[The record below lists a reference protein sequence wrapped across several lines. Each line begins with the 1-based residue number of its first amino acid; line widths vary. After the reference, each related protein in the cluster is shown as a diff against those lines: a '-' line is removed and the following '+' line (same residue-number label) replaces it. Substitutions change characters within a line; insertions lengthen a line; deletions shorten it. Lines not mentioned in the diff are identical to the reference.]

1 MRLPY
6 LQELDTARQMTDVFR
21 GYNHNLRIRDGEFY
35 DMKNL
40 SSDNYPVLAPRAKR
54 GTYAAA
60 SNPQGLI
67 AKDALL
73 YVDDGTVYYNGYAV
87 AGLTLTRDG
96 VKQIVSMGA
105 YAVFFPDKKYL
116 NTADLSD
123 YGSLEASWSLPEGG
137 SVQYSLCTVTGE
149 SYGTPSV
156 QATAPQ
162 NPEAGALWIDT
173 SGEVHTLHQWS
184 ASSGMWVQI
193 PTVYTK
199 ISAAGIGAAFSEYDG
214 VEISGCSYA
223 GTGALSAQIDAL
235 NGPKILYGRGD
246 DDLIVVGILDQAWTQ
261 TEGTV
266 TVKRTVPDMDFV
278 CEAGNRLW
286 GCKYGLVNGET
297 VNEIYG
303 CKLGDFKNWNCF
315 LGISTD
321 SWVGSV
327 GTDGQFTGAVTHLGY
342 PIFFKENGMHKV
354 YISSSGAHSI
364 QDTACRGVQKGCEKS
379 LAIVGEV
386 LYYKARSGVCAYDG
400 SLPTEISSA
409 FGEEVYGNAVG
420 GSHGN
425 KYYISMEDAAG
436 TWHLFVYDAAKGLWH
451 REDSTRAD
459 AFCSCRGELYYI
471 DHDGGKIRTELGSGE
486 TDTLQTE
493 WMAETGILGTEEP
506 DRKYISRLTIRM
518 ALCVGSRVVFKI
530 QYDSSGIW
538 EQVFSVTGSNLRSFS
553 VPIRPRRCDHLRLR
567 IEGAGDAKIFSIAK
581 TIEIGSDIG

>member
-1 MRLPY
+1 MDYPMLR
-6 LQELDTARQMTDVFR
+6 ELDTARQMTDVFR

-67 AKDALL
+67 AKDGLL

-137 SVQYSLCTVTGE
+137 SVQYSLCTATGE

-173 SGEVHTLHQWS
+173 SGDVHTLQQWS
-184 ASSGMWVQI
+184 AASGMWVQI

-199 ISAAGIGAAFSEYDG
+199 ITAPGIGAGFAEYDG

-246 DDLIVVGILDQAWTQ
+246 DDLIVVGILDQTCTQ

-286 GCKYGLVNGET
+286 GCRYGLSGGET

-303 CKLGDFKNWNCF
+303 CKLGDFKNWHCF

-409 FGEEVYGNAVG
+409 LGEEVYGNAVG

-567 IEGAGDAKIFSIAK
+567 IEGEGDAKIFSIAK

>member
-123 YGSLEASWSLPEGG
+123 YGSLEAEWSLPDGG
-137 SVQYSLCTVTGE
+137 SVRYSLCTVTGE
-149 SYGTPSV
+149 SYGTPAV

-162 NPEAGALWIDT
+162 NPDAGALWIDT
-173 SGEVHTLHQWS
+173 SGDVHTLQQWS

-199 ISAAGIGAAFSEYDG
+199 ISAAGIGAGFAEYDG

-246 DDLIVVGILDQAWTQ
+246 DDLIVVGILDQTWTQ

-327 GTDGQFTGAVTHLGY
+327 GTDGQFTGAFTHLGY

-420 GSHGN
+420 GAHGN

-436 TWHLFVYDAAKGLWH
+436 RWHLFVYDAAKGLWH
-451 REDSTRAD
+451 REDSTRVD
-459 AFCSCRGELYYI
+459 AFCACRGELYYI
-471 DHDGGKIRTELGSGE
+471 DHTDKTIRTELGSGE

>member
-1 MRLPY
+1 MGYPMLR
-6 LQELDTARQMTDVFR
+6 ELDTARQMTDVFR

-35 DMKNL
+35 DMENL

-87 AGLTLTRDG
+87 SGLTLTRDG

-123 YGSLEASWSLPEGG
+123 YGSLEAEWSLPEGG

-149 SYGTPSV
+149 SYGTPAV

-162 NPEAGALWIDT
+162 NPDAGALWIDT
-173 SGEVHTLHQWS
+173 SGDVHTLQQWS

-199 ISAAGIGAAFSEYDG
+199 ISAAGIGAGFAEYDG

-246 DDLIVVGILDQAWTQ
+246 DDLIVVGILDQTWTQ

-266 TVKRTVPDMDFV
+266 TVKRTVPDMDYV

-286 GCKYGLVNGET
+286 GCQYGLVNGET

-315 LGISTD
+315 MGISTD

-342 PIFFKENGMHKV
+342 PIFFKENVMHKV

-409 FGEEVYGNAVG
+409 FGEDVYGNAVG
-420 GSHGN
+420 GAHGN

-436 TWHLFVYDAAKGLWH
+436 RWHLFVYDAAKGLWH

-459 AFCSCRGELYYI
+459 AFCACRGELYYI
-471 DHDGGKIRTELGSGE
+471 DHTDKTIRTELGSGE

>member
-1 MRLPY
+1 
-6 LQELDTARQMTDVFR
+6 
-21 GYNHNLRIRDGEFY
+21 
-35 DMKNL
+35 
-40 SSDNYPVLAPRAKR
+40 
-54 GTYAAA
+54 
-60 SNPQGLI
+60 
-67 AKDALL
+67 
-73 YVDDGTVYYNGYAV
+73 
-87 AGLTLTRDG
+87 
-96 VKQIVSMGA
+96 
-105 YAVFFPDKKYL
+105 
-116 NTADLSD
+116 
-123 YGSLEASWSLPEGG
+123 
-137 SVQYSLCTVTGE
+137 
-149 SYGTPSV
+149 
-156 QATAPQ
+156 
-162 NPEAGALWIDT
+162 
-173 SGEVHTLHQWS
+173 
-184 ASSGMWVQI
+184 MWVQI

-199 ISAAGIGAAFSEYDG
+199 ISAAGIGAGFAEYDG

-235 NGPKILYGRGD
+235 NGPKIIYGRGD
-246 DDLIVVGILDQAWTQ
+246 DDLIVVGILDQTWTQ

-327 GTDGQFTGAVTHLGY
+327 GTDGQFTGAFTHLGY

-471 DHDGGKIRTELGSGE
+471 DHDGGKIRTEFGSGE

>member
-1 MRLPY
+1 MDYPMLR
-6 LQELDTARQMTDVFR
+6 ELDTARQMTDVFR

-67 AKDALL
+67 AKDTLL

-123 YGSLEASWSLPEGG
+123 YGSLEEEWSLPEGG

-173 SGEVHTLHQWS
+173 SGDVHTLQQWS
-184 ASSGMWVQI
+184 AASGMWVQI

-199 ISAAGIGAAFSEYDG
+199 ISASGIGAGFAEYDG

-223 GTGALSAQIDAL
+223 GTGTLSAQIDAL

-246 DDLIVVGILDQAWTQ
+246 DDLIVVGILDQTCTQ

-286 GCKYGLVNGET
+286 GCKYGLVDGKPI
-297 VNEIYG
+297 NEIYC

-409 FGEEVYGNAVG
+409 LGEEVYGNAVG

>member
-149 SYGTPSV
+149 SYGTPAV

-173 SGEVHTLHQWS
+173 SGDVHTLQQWS

-199 ISAAGIGAAFSEYDG
+199 ISAPGIGAGFAEYDG

>member
-87 AGLTLTRDG
+87 AGLTLTRSG

-149 SYGTPSV
+149 SYGTPAV

-162 NPEAGALWIDT
+162 NPDAGALWIDT
-173 SGEVHTLHQWS
+173 SGDVHTLQQWS

-199 ISAAGIGAAFSEYDG
+199 ITASGIGVGFAEYDG

-246 DDLIVVGILDQAWTQ
+246 NDLIVVGILDQTWTQ

-409 FGEEVYGNAVG
+409 LGEEVYGNAVG

-471 DHDGGKIRTELGSGE
+471 DHTDKTIRTELGSGE